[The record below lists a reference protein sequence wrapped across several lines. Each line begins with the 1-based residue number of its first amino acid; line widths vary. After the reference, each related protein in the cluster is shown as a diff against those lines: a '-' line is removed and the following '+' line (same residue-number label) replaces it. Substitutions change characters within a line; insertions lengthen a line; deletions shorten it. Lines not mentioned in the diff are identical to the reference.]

1 MTVRIKHDNIALPG
15 SIVTNVWGLSLAN
28 CTHLLI
34 LLSDVRCNR
43 LCRNIC
49 AITMWTYLTSVVCTS
64 AGQEDNLCL
73 IPDLILFMPSLPH
86 NKTSLQ
92 LLSSSI
98 PCLPLYCVDIPT
110 LLFLLLPVPHH
121 LPLLCFIGHH
131 AILLRPIAPFNL
143 HHSHPTL
150 PYHPPYL
157 CSSGHVKFAAMYKLW
172 HVFQYKEGMFTDE

>member
-1 MTVRIKHDNIALPG
+1 M
-15 SIVTNVWGLSLAN
+15 
-28 CTHLLI
+28 
-34 LLSDVRCNR
+34 RCNR

-143 HHSHPTL
+143 YHSHMLLTL
-150 PYHPPYL
+150 PCPTILPTSAHQVM
-157 CSSGHVKFAAMYKLW
+157 SSLQPCISF
-172 HVFQYKEGMFTDE
+172 GMCFNTRKRCLQMSKYITLS